1 METVEIPR
9 EVCEY
14 IQKQTQQEIK
24 EKVYKWLC
32 DNFYDDI
39 CYHDTIISK
48 EPPIELRTNFNN
60 FNELRKSFEKTF

>member
-1 METVEIPR
+1 METVEIPK

-14 IQKQTQQEIK
+14 IQKQTQEEIK
-24 EKVYKWLC
+24 EKVYEWLC

-48 EPPIELRTNFNN
+48 EPPIELRTHFNN
-60 FNELRKSFEKTF
+60 FDELRESFEKIF

>member
-9 EVCEY
+9 EICEY
-14 IQKQTQQEIK
+14 IQKQTQEEIK
-24 EKVYKWLC
+24 EKLYEWLS

-48 EPPIELRTNFNN
+48 EPPIELRTSFND
-60 FNELRKSFEKTF
+60 FNELRESFEKLF

>member
-1 METVEIPR
+1 METVEIPK
-9 EVCEY
+9 EICEY
-14 IQKQTQQEIK
+14 IQKQTQEEIK
-24 EKVYKWLC
+24 EKVYEWLC

-60 FNELRKSFEKTF
+60 FDELRESFEKLF

>member
-14 IQKQTQQEIK
+14 IQKQTQEEIK
-24 EKVYKWLC
+24 EKVYEWLC

-39 CYHDTIISK
+39 CYHDTIISE
-48 EPPIELRTNFNN
+48 EPPIELRTYFSNFD
-60 FNELRKSFEKTF
+60 ELRESFEKIF